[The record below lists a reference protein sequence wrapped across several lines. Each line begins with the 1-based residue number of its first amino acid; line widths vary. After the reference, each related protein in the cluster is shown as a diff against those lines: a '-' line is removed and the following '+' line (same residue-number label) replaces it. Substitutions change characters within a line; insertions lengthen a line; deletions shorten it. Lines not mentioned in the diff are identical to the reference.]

1 MIRHLVLPGFLEA
14 TREVLR
20 WFAEH
25 CRGRA
30 LLSVM
35 TQYTPVERG
44 ALREG
49 EAGGPSRQVNSAEYE
64 TVLDWLTEFGIED
77 GFCQELTPGDDWLPD
92 FSRTNPFSSALSTPV
107 WHWREGFRG

>member
-1 MIRHLVLPGFLEA
+1 MVRHLVLPGFLDA

-35 TQYTPVERG
+35 TQYTP
-44 ALREG
+44 AG
-49 EAGGPSRQVNSAEYE
+49 EAAATPARYVSAEEYE
-64 TVLDWLTEFGIED
+64 IVLGWLDEFGIED
-77 GFCQELTPGDDWLPD
+77 GFCQEPVPGGEWLPD
-92 FSRTNPFSSALSTPV
+92 FSRPNPFSSELSQPV
-107 WHWREGFRG
+107 WHWREGFARG